1 MSAPT
6 ATLRSEWAKLT
17 TVRSTG
23 WTLFAAFA
31 VTVAFGTLVSALS
44 NAKYDDLSQ
53 QQKLTFDPAG
63 TSFTGGVLGQ
73 LAMIA
78 FGVMVIGGEYSTGM
92 IRNSLAAVPRRGVF
106 YFSKLAVATAA
117 ALIVGTVTSFVTF
130 FAGQAALGSHSTTIG
145 AHNVLRATLGAGLYM
160 ALMAVFSM
168 GVATML
174 RSSIL
179 SMGVLMPFFFL
190 VTQILASVPGAKKVA
205 HYLPDQAGEAMA
217 RVVRDS
223 DVPYGPGGG
232 LVIMLLWVAAAVLG
246 GYLVLRG
253 RDA

>member
-1 MSAPT
+1 MSSST
-6 ATLRSEWAKLT
+6 AILRSEWAKLT

-44 NAKYDDLSQ
+44 NARYADLSQ
-53 QQKLTFDPAG
+53 QQKLTFDAAG

-78 FGVMVIGGEYSTGM
+78 FGVMVIGAEYGSGM

-106 YFSKLAVATAA
+106 YFSKLAVAAGA
-117 ALIVGTVTSFVTF
+117 ALVVGIVTSFVTF

-160 ALMAVFSM
+160 TLMAVFSM

-174 RSSIL
+174 RSSML
-179 SMGVLMPFFFL
+179 SMGILMPFFFL
-190 VTQILASVPGAKKVA
+190 ITQILASVPGAKKVA

-217 RVVRDS
+217 RVVRNS

-232 LVIMLLWVAAAVLG
+232 LLIMLLWVSATLLG
-246 GYLVLRG
+246 GYLVLRNK
-253 RDA
+253 DA

>member
-1 MSAPT
+1 MSSST
-6 ATLRSEWAKLT
+6 AILRSEWAKLT

-31 VTVAFGTLVSALS
+31 VTVAFGTLVSGLS
-44 NAKYDDLSQ
+44 NARYADLSQ
-53 QQKLTFDPAG
+53 QQKLTFDAAG

-78 FGVMVIGGEYSTGM
+78 FGVMVIGAEYGSGM

-106 YFSKLAVATAA
+106 YFSKLAVAAGA
-117 ALIVGTVTSFVTF
+117 ALVVGIVTSFVTF

-160 ALMAVFSM
+160 TLMAVFSM

-174 RSSIL
+174 RSSML
-179 SMGVLMPFFFL
+179 SMGILMPFFFL
-190 VTQILASVPGAKKVA
+190 ITQILASVPGAKKVA

-217 RVVRDS
+217 RVVRNS

-232 LVIMLLWVAAAVLG
+232 LLIMLLWVSAALLG
-246 GYLVLRG
+246 GYLVLRNK
-253 RDA
+253 DA

>member
-1 MSAPT
+1 MSAPI

-31 VTVAFGTLVSALS
+31 VTVVFGTLVSALS
-44 NAKYDDLSQ
+44 NSQYDDLSQ
-53 QQKLTFDPAG
+53 QEKLSFDAAG
-63 TSFTGGVLGQ
+63 TSFAGGVLGQ

-78 FGVMVIGGEYSTGM
+78 FGVMVVGGEYSSGM

-106 YFSKLAVATAA
+106 YFGKVTVATGA
-117 ALIVGTVTSFVTF
+117 ALVVGMVTSFATF

-145 AHNVLRATLGAGLYM
+145 ADNVLRATLGAGLYM
-160 ALMAVFSM
+160 TLMAVFSM

-174 RSSIL
+174 RSSML
-179 SMGVLMPFFFL
+179 SMGILMPFFFL
-190 VTQILASVPGAKKVA
+190 VTQILASVPGAKDAA
-205 HYLPDQAGEAMA
+205 HYLPDQAGLAMA
-217 RVVRDS
+217 RVVEKS
-223 DVPYGPGGG
+223 DAPYGPGGG
-232 LVIMLLWVAAAVLG
+232 LAIMLLWVAAAVLG
-246 GYLVLRG
+246 GYLVLRN

>member
-1 MSAPT
+1 MSAPV
-6 ATLRSEWAKLT
+6 AALRSEWAKLT
-17 TVRSTG
+17 TVRSTP

-31 VTVAFGTLVSALS
+31 VTVVFGTLISALS
-44 NAKYDDLSQ
+44 NAQFDNLSQ
-53 QQKLTFDPAG
+53 QDKLAFDAAG

-78 FGVMVIGGEYSTGM
+78 YGVMVIGGEYGTGM
-92 IRNSLAAVPRRGVF
+92 IRNSLAAMPRRGIF
-106 YFSKLAVATAA
+106 YFSKLAVATGA
-117 ALIVGTVTSFVTF
+117 ALVVGMVTSFVTF
-130 FAGQAALGSHSTTIG
+130 FAGQAALGSHSTTID

-160 ALMAVFSM
+160 TLMAVFSM

-174 RSSIL
+174 RSSML
-179 SMGVLMPFFFL
+179 SMGILMPFFFL
-190 VTQILASVPGAKKVA
+190 VTQILASVPGAKKAA

-217 RVVRDS
+217 RVVRNS